1 VETVL
6 SSLGAVFKGFTI
18 IVGGTVIVILGALTV
33 GLVRAFA
40 RREPRS

>member
-1 VETVL
+1 METVL
-6 SSLGAVFKGFTI
+6 NSVEAVFKGFAI

-40 RREPRS
+40 RREPKP